1 MWDNFRDKT
10 PKNGNAILPRW
21 IRDRAKF
28 RSEWTDFI
36 ARVDSRMGS
45 YFAVIREL
53 GQATPVYI
61 EKKIRE
67 NWELARAY

>member
-1 MWDNFRDKT
+1 MWDNFGDKI
-10 PKNGNAILPRW
+10 PRNGNAILLW
-21 IRDRAKF
+21 IRDWAKF

-61 EKKIRE
+61 EVKIRE
-67 NWELARAY
+67 NWEVARA